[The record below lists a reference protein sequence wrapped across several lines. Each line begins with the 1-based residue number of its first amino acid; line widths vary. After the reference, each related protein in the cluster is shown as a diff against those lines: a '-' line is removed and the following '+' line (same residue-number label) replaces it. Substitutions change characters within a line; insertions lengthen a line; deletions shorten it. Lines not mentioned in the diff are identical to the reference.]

1 MTADTS
7 AVIAALSSWHEQH
20 ESADAALAAVRRLPA
35 HVALEAYSVLTR
47 LPGGLAVA
55 ANDAARVLTERFPD
69 PPLRLG
75 DDARAAL
82 VDLLAAAGVQGGGA
96 YDGLVGLE
104 AKAHGETLLTL
115 DARALRAYQRLGVDY
130 QVISGGKGRGRGG
143 RGGVKAAVAP
153 ASGSRAA
160 RSQVGK
166 PMRWRL
172 SQRRPRSVRRS
183 RSRARVALVGRTPR
197 QTRNSAPRE
206 SALLSS
212 RLSGYPD
219 LA

>member
-20 ESADAALAAVRRLPA
+20 ESADAALATVRRLPA

-69 PPLRLG
+69 RPLRLG

-82 VDLLAAAGVQGGGA
+82 VDLLAEAGVQGGGA

-115 DARALRAYQRLGVDY
+115 DARALRVYQLLGVGY

-143 RGGVKAAVAP
+143 RGGGEG
-153 ASGSRAA
+153 SGGTGVRE
-160 RSQVGK
+160 
-166 PMRWRL
+166 P
-172 SQRRPRSVRRS
+172 RRPKPGGEADAVEVEPEETEKRSPKQKPRSRGARRS
-183 RSRARVALVGRTPR
+183 HA
-197 QTRNSAPRE
+197 
-206 SALLSS
+206 
-212 RLSGYPD
+212 
-219 LA
+219 

>member
-55 ANDAARVLTERFPD
+55 ANDAACVLAERFPD
-69 PPLRLG
+69 RPLRLG

-82 VDLLAAAGVQGGGA
+82 VDLLAEAGVQGGGA

-104 AKAHGETLLTL
+104 AKTHGETLLTL
-115 DARALRAYQRLGVDY
+115 DARALHAYQRLGVDY

-143 RGGVKAAVAP
+143 RGGGEG
-153 ASGSRAA
+153 SGGTGVRE
-160 RSQVGK
+160 
-166 PMRWRL
+166 P
-172 SQRRPRSVRRS
+172 RRPKPGGGADAVEVEPEETEKRSPKQKPRS
-183 RSRARVALVGRTPR
+183 RSARRSHA
-197 QTRNSAPRE
+197 
-206 SALLSS
+206 
-212 RLSGYPD
+212 
-219 LA
+219 

>member
-55 ANDAARVLTERFPD
+55 PTDAARVLTERFPD

-82 VDLLAAAGVQGGGA
+82 VDLLAEAGLQGGGA

-115 DARALRAYQRLGVDY
+115 DARALRAYQRLRVDY

-143 RGGVKAAVAP
+143 GEGSGG
-153 ASGSRAA
+153 SGVRE
-160 RSQVGK
+160 
-166 PMRWRL
+166 P
-172 SQRRPRSVRRS
+172 RRPKPGGEADAVEVEPEETEKRSPKQKPRS
-183 RSRARVALVGRTPR
+183 RSARRSHA
-197 QTRNSAPRE
+197 
-206 SALLSS
+206 
-212 RLSGYPD
+212 
-219 LA
+219 

>member
-1 MTADTS
+1 VTADTS

-47 LPGGLAVA
+47 LPGGLAVG

-82 VDLLAAAGVQGGGA
+82 VDVLAAAGVQGGGA

-143 RGGVKAAVAP
+143 GGGGE
-153 ASGSRAA
+153 ASGGTGVREPRRQKPGGEADA
-160 RSQVGK
+160 VEVEPEETEKRSPKQK
-166 PMRWRL
+166 
-172 SQRRPRSVRRS
+172 PRSR
-183 RSRARVALVGRTPR
+183 G
-197 QTRNSAPRE
+197 APH
-206 SALLSS
+206 A
-212 RLSGYPD
+212 
-219 LA
+219 

>member
-69 PPLRLG
+69 RPLRLG

-82 VDLLAAAGVQGGGA
+82 VDLLAEAGLQGGGA

-115 DARALRAYQRLGVDY
+115 DARALRAYQRLRVDY

-143 RGGVKAAVAP
+143 GEGSGG
-153 ASGSRAA
+153 SGVRE
-160 RSQVGK
+160 
-166 PMRWRL
+166 P
-172 SQRRPRSVRRS
+172 RRPKPGGEADAVEVEPEETEKRSPKQKPRS
-183 RSRARVALVGRTPR
+183 RSARRSHA
-197 QTRNSAPRE
+197 
-206 SALLSS
+206 
-212 RLSGYPD
+212 
-219 LA
+219 